1 MLGYHRVC
9 LYWKLYWI
17 ISVVLEGL
25 HRGYGGS
32 CASNQLAA
40 CSMHSAYEGP
50 LPATQNPQHLQREAC
65 ARRAALSA
73 QPAMRSAACASF
85 KLLLAQVRPGAQI
98 YGAMHVCL
106 CVCIFDCNTVCV
118 CVCVC
123 RCGCVCVCSC
133 VCACVCVCVCV
144 CVDVNACECLCV
156 YVRLS
161 VCRCVIVCVS
171 GPFCIRM
178 LAVMGVN

>member
-1 MLGYHRVC
+1 MKLWRRVSNWIPSGIVLGYHRVC

-40 CSMHSAYEGP
+40 CSVHSAYEGP

-106 CVCIFDCNTVCV
+106 CVCIFDCNAVCV
-118 CVCVC
+118 CAGVWLCMWVGFFVS
-123 RCGCVCVCSC
+123 GCWQCWVWIEM
-133 VCACVCVCVCV
+133 
-144 CVDVNACECLCV
+144 NLLCV
-156 YVRLS
+156 
-161 VCRCVIVCVS
+161 
-171 GPFCIRM
+171 F
-178 LAVMGVN
+178 

>member
-1 MLGYHRVC
+1 MSNWIPSGIVLGYHRVC

-118 CVCVC
+118 CVCV
-123 RCGCVCVCSC
+123 
-133 VCACVCVCVCV
+133 
-144 CVDVNACECLCV
+144 
-156 YVRLS
+156 
-161 VCRCVIVCVS
+161 
-171 GPFCIRM
+171 
-178 LAVMGVN
+178 